1 MSTKRKVVGET
12 LQRRVRARR
21 EPSEEVD
28 SDDSLRPNRR
38 AALDISDAS
47 DSDSASNASEEK
59 DQERDEATAEED
71 DDEDSDY
78 DEESDDEPSN
88 PTATISFGALAKA
101 QASLSKPPKSSS
113 TKNKGDSAD
122 AEWWKKEAIERKE
135 GRKDHR
141 DHNRSSKHAP
151 TEISSKKAVSRMYQV
166 VPVAKREARDPR
178 FEPLVGQGSRG
189 GPREGDD
196 SRVRQA
202 YSFLEDYREDEMKE
216 LKAAIRKT
224 TDETAK
230 EKLKRALMK
239 MESRKKAQT
248 RKDKEKEILT
258 KHRREEKEL
267 VKAGKQPFYLKKD
280 ELKKRVL
287 VEQFG
292 ELKGKGLDR
301 VIERRRKKVEGKEKK
316 KMPWA
321 RRETGTQ

>member
-1 MSTKRKVVGET
+1 
-12 LQRRVRARR
+12 
-21 EPSEEVD
+21 
-28 SDDSLRPNRR
+28 
-38 AALDISDAS
+38 
-47 DSDSASNASEEK
+47 
-59 DQERDEATAEED
+59 
-71 DDEDSDY
+71 
-78 DEESDDEPSN
+78 
-88 PTATISFGALAKA
+88 
-101 QASLSKPPKSSS
+101 
-113 TKNKGDSAD
+113 
-122 AEWWKKEAIERKE
+122 
-135 GRKDHR
+135 
-141 DHNRSSKHAP
+141 
-151 TEISSKKAVSRMYQV
+151 
-166 VPVAKREARDPR
+166 
-178 FEPLVGQGSRG
+178 
-189 GPREGDD
+189 
-196 SRVRQA
+196 
-202 YSFLEDYREDEMKE
+202 MKE